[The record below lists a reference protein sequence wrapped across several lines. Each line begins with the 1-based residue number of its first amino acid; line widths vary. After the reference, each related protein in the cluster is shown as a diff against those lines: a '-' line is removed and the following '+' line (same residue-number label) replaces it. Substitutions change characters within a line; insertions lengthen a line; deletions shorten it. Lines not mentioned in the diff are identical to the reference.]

1 MLLGATTGDN
11 KYDLTNF
18 YSRRVLVIDTA
29 MMSLVDFCTNAK
41 TPMKRSATGKCR
53 GPADA
58 LRTVYWYRAIT
69 AESAGI
75 SAYALGKL
83 IAPAEYKVDASL
95 GRRIHTHSNKWIRYA
110 NGTTVP
116 QPTLLAAA
124 EAKFP
129 GSEVQINH
137 PLWRLLDREYSSQSQ
152 LARVKSG
159 FAPHV
164 QIEINSV
171 TGPAR
176 WSDAFLAILH
186 VKKLLLLTAL
196 DALGAVVYLL
206 HEAKLGRDTL
216 AQAGWVHCAY
226 CALHMHG
233 AELVKHGVAL
243 PLFHLLQENLL
254 GSVEHG
260 GRRYTY
266 PSGYYLPVIELL
278 VRLHARTQV
287 KHISREQFLHSVS
300 SHLYGYGAA
309 VVTWPVSIP
318 TMEDPPEEAVDRS
331 ETERRI
337 FSWAYTCLSKNQP
350 CVFFP
355 EDAVIEKSPPVPL

>member
-1 MLLGATTGDN
+1 
-11 KYDLTNF
+11 
-18 YSRRVLVIDTA
+18 
-29 MMSLVDFCTNAK
+29 MSLVDFCTNTK
-41 TPMKRSATGKCR
+41 TPLKRSSAGKCR

-58 LRTVYWYRAIT
+58 LRTIYWYRSIA
-69 AESAGI
+69 AEIPGI
-75 SAYALGKL
+75 SVYALGKL
-83 IAPAEYKVDASL
+83 IAPAEYKVDTSL

-110 NGTTVP
+110 NGTAVP

-137 PLWRLLDREYSSQSQ
+137 PLWRLLDREYTTHSQ
-152 LARVKSG
+152 LARVRSG

-164 QIEINSV
+164 QIEINSFA
-171 TGPAR
+171 GSSR
-176 WSDAFLAILH
+176 WSDPFLAILH
-186 VKKLLLLTAL
+186 AKKLLLLATL

-206 HEAKLGRDTL
+206 YEAKLVRDTL

-226 CALHMHG
+226 GALHMHG

-254 GSVEHG
+254 GPVEHG

-278 VRLHARTQV
+278 VGLHARAQV
-287 KHISREQFLHSVS
+287 KYISREQFLHSVS
-300 SHLYGYGAA
+300 SHLHGYGAA
-309 VVTWPVSIP
+309 VVTWPISIP
-318 TMEDPPEEAVDRS
+318 TMEDPLEEEVDRS

-337 FSWAYTCLSKNQP
+337 FSWAYTRLSKNQP
-350 CVFFP
+350 CALFP
-355 EDAVIEKSPPVPL
+355 KDAVIEKFPPIPL

>member
-1 MLLGATTGDN
+1 MLLSATTGDN

-29 MMSLVDFCTNAK
+29 RMSLVDFCTNAK

-58 LRTVYWYRAIT
+58 LRAVYWYRAIT
-69 AESAGI
+69 AESPGI

-110 NGTTVP
+110 NGTAVP
-116 QPTLLAAA
+116 QPKLLAAA

-137 PLWRLLDREYSSQSQ
+137 PLWRLLDREYLSHSQ

-164 QIEINSV
+164 QIEINTV
-171 TGPAR
+171 TGRAR
-176 WSDAFLAILH
+176 WSDPLLAIQYA
-186 VKKLLLLTAL
+186 KKLLLLAAL
-196 DALGAVVYLL
+196 DALGAVVFLL

-226 CALHMHG
+226 GALLMHG

-254 GSVEHG
+254 GSVEHDG
-260 GRRYTY
+260 WRYTY
-266 PSGYYLPVIELL
+266 PSTYFLPVIELL
-278 VRLHARTQV
+278 VGLHARAQV

-300 SHLYGYGAA
+300 SHLHGYGTA
-309 VVTWPVSIP
+309 VVTEPIP
-318 TMEDPPEEAVDRS
+318 ISTMEDPPEKAVDRS
-331 ETERRI
+331 DTKRRI
-337 FSWAYTCLSKNQP
+337 FSWAYTSLSKNQP
-350 CVFFP
+350 CAFFP
-355 EDAVIEKSPPVPL
+355 EAAVIEKFPPVPL